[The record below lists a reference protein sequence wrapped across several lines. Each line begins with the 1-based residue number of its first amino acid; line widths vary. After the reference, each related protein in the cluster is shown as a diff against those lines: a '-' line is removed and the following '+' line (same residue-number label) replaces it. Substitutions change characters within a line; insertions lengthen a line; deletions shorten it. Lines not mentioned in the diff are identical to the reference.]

1 MEGFGITTES
11 RLRSWTQPVKSSG
24 VDQEDL
30 DRLKCLRDYCMEDV
44 YYKRVQRNVWTLQN
58 EEDYF
63 KGSPEEMVK
72 LENELK
78 EAKADFGERK
88 ARRVNDERR
97 FVIEPKARLKVV
109 KKKVT
114 FSDEV
119 DFDLS
124 RNTSTISY
132 YKRVQRN
139 VWTLQ
144 NEEDYFKGSPEE
156 MVKLENELKEAKA
169 DFGERKARRVNDE
182 RRFVIEPKARLKVVK
197 KKVTFSDE
205 VDFDLSRKS
214 TGTFRKGAEN
224 VPNPLFWLD

>member
-11 RLRSWTQPVKSSG
+11 RLGRWTQPVKSSG

-30 DRLKCLRDYCMEDV
+30 DRSKCLEEYCMEYV
-44 YYKRVQRNVWTLQN
+44 YYKRAKRNVWNLQN
-58 EEDYF
+58 EIDYF
-63 KGSPEEMVK
+63 NGSPEEMVK

-78 EAKADFGERK
+78 EAR
-88 ARRVNDERR
+88 
-97 FVIEPKARLKVV
+97 
-109 KKKVT
+109 
-114 FSDEV
+114 
-119 DFDLS
+119 
-124 RNTSTISY
+124 
-132 YKRVQRN
+132 
-139 VWTLQ
+139 
-144 NEEDYFKGSPEE
+144 
-156 MVKLENELKEAKA
+156 A

-214 TGTFRKGAEN
+214 TGTFREGAEN